1 MRLGQR
7 ELSVIQPVLQLKLK
21 TVKLNKTWEKLN
33 FEMPLGKIIKGELH
47 LSDSDLEMLRILYS
61 KHVKTKPEIEYSAH
75 ADRISLAD
83 HRIDEKSGNGN
94 VFGNQLWFASI
105 GAILPLKTGDMHIA
119 HHGVNIAVGIE
130 NLAIKQIK
138 KLIIVEN
145 GTMLVK
151 LQDWSKQIPMQWQD
165 SLILYR
171 GHGKH
176 TKMVNQILE
185 ASPDDCLVAVYGDF
199 DLYGLNIV
207 NNFNSIRPVYLI
219 APECWKSLDE
229 KHPDNNAF
237 KFNDQLEYG
246 AALLTSAGTPE
257 ALKTIVHYIK
267 ENKLAVM
274 QENVNRLGK
283 LTCIALN

>member
-7 ELSVIQPVLQLKLK
+7 EISVIQPVLQLKLK
-21 TVKLNKTWEKLN
+21 TVKLNKTWKKLN
-33 FEMPLGKIIKGELH
+33 FEMLLGKIIKGKLY
-47 LSDSDLEMLRILYS
+47 LSDSDLEILHILYS

-105 GAILPLKTGDMHIA
+105 GTALPLKTGNMDIA
-119 HHGVNIAVGIE
+119 HHGVTTAVSIE
-130 NLAIKQIK
+130 HLTIEQMK
-138 KLIIVEN
+138 KIIIVEN

-151 LQDWSKQIPMQWQD
+151 LHTWSKQIPIQWQD

-176 TKMVNQILE
+176 TKILNLLLS
-185 ASPDDCLVAVYGDF
+185 ALPDDCLVAVYGDF
-199 DLYGLNIV
+199 DLYGLNIA
-207 NNFNSIRPVYLI
+207 NHFNSIRPVYLM
-219 APECWKSLDE
+219 APECWKSLNE
-229 KHPDNNAF
+229 KHPDNNVS

-246 AALLTSAGTPE
+246 SDLLTSEETPK

-274 QENVNRLGK
+274 QENVNRLGR
-283 LTCIALN
+283 LTCIDLN